1 MFLTPMH
8 VPSLIEKK
16 RDGGELSA
24 DEISY
29 IIANFTRG
37 EIPDYQVSA
46 LAMAIFFRGMT
57 DAETWHLTKAM
68 LESGHRFTYPR
79 DSPPRVDKHSTG
91 AIGGK
96 TSLVL
101 GPLLAC
107 DELWV
112 PMISGR
118 GLDITGGTLDKLESI
133 PGFDVNLDQAR
144 ALKQLKRIGVF
155 MIGQTAEI
163 CPADKKLYALRD
175 VTGTVPSRA
184 LIVASIMSKKLAE
197 SLDRLVLNVRFG
209 SGAFMKERREAE
221 LLGDAMLRIGEATGL
236 QISYLLT
243 PMNEPLGRTVG
254 NALEL
259 AEAIDVLR
267 GAGPPDVVNLVLDLA
282 IRVANAPRAQIQRWL
297 QDGTA
302 WRKFVAMVEAQGRR
316 RQWFGENDPNSSR
329 TRHPRNQSRAD
340 WQDCED
346 GRGRIGRASL
356 LLGGGRQTANDAIDF
371 AVGISDLKKVGE
383 AVESDE
389 VLMRVHARAE
399 KSCERALLVL
409 KEAVAIE

>member
-1 MFLTPMH
+1 MYVWRTVGMPMFSNQMH

-24 DEISY
+24 EEISY

-37 EIPDYQVSA
+37 EIPDYQMSA
-46 LAMAIFFRGMT
+46 LAMAIFFCGMT
-57 DAETWHLTKAM
+57 DTETWDLTKAM
-68 LESGHRFTYPR
+68 LESGHRFTYPPN
-79 DSPPRVDKHSTG
+79 SPPKVDKHSTG

-101 GPLLAC
+101 APLLAC

-118 GLDITGGTLDKLESI
+118 GLDITGGTLDKLECI
-133 PGFDVNLDQAR
+133 PGFDVNLGQAR
-144 ALKQLKRIGVF
+144 ALEQLKRIGVF

-221 LLGDAMLRIGEATGL
+221 LLGDAMLRVGEAVGL

-282 IRVANAPRAQIQRWL
+282 IRVANASRAQLQRWL

-302 WRKFVAMVEAQGRR
+302 WKKFVAMVEAQDGDASAL
-316 RQWFGENDPNSSR
+316 EKI
-329 TRHPRNQSRAD
+329 TRIHCAPVIREIKA
-340 WQDCED
+340 
-346 GRGRIGRASL
+346 
-356 LLGGGRQTANDAIDF
+356 
-371 AVGISDLKKVGE
+371 
-383 AVESDE
+383 
-389 VLMRVHARAE
+389 
-399 KSCERALLVL
+399 
-409 KEAVAIE
+409 

>member
-1 MFLTPMH
+1 MH

-29 IIANFTRG
+29 VISNFTRG

-57 DAETWHLTKAM
+57 EAETWQLTKAM
-68 LESGHRFTYPR
+68 LESGHRFSYPPG
-79 DSPPRVDKHSTG
+79 SPPKVDKHSTG

-101 GPLLAC
+101 APLLAC
-107 DELWV
+107 DDVWV

-133 PGFDVNLDQAR
+133 PGFNVNLDQRR
-144 ALKQLKRIGVF
+144 ALKQLERIGVF

-175 VTGTVPSRA
+175 VTGTVPSRP

-221 LLGDAMLRIGEATGL
+221 LLGDAMLRVGEGMGL

-267 GAGPPDVVNLVLDLA
+267 GAGPQDLVDLVLDLGT
-282 IRVANAPRAQIQRWL
+282 RVANAPRAQLQSWL
-297 QDGTA
+297 RNGTA
-302 WRKFVAMVEAQGRR
+302 WRKFTSMVEAQDGDATALERMTEIHR
-316 RQWFGENDPNSSR
+316 APVVRVLEAQ
-329 TRHPRNQSRAD
+329 QSGWITKMDA
-340 WQDCED
+340 E
-346 GRGRIGRASL
+346 RIGRASV
-356 LLGGGRQTANDAIDF
+356 LLGGGRQRATDAIDF
-371 AVGISDLKKVGE
+371 AVGISGLKKVGQR
-383 AVESDE
+383 VECGE
-389 VLMRVHARAE
+389 ILMRVHARAE
-399 KSCERALLVL
+399 RSCETALRML
-409 KEAVAIE
+409 KEAVEIK

>member
-24 DEISY
+24 EEISY
-29 IIANFTRG
+29 IISNFTIG
-37 EIPDYQVSA
+37 DIPDYQVSA

-68 LESGHRFTYPR
+68 LENGHRFTHPP
-79 DSPPRVDKHSTG
+79 DSPPKVDKHSTG

-101 GPLLAC
+101 APLLAC

-144 ALKQLKRIGVF
+144 ALKQLERIGVF

-209 SGAFMKERREAE
+209 SGAFMKERQEAE
-221 LLGDAMLRIGEATGL
+221 LLGDAMLRVGEAMGL

-243 PMNEPLGRTVG
+243 PMNEPLGRSVG

-267 GAGPPDVVNLVLDLA
+267 GAGPPDVINLVLDLA
-282 IRVANAPRAQIQRWL
+282 VRVANAPRAQLQRWL

-302 WRKFVAMVEAQGRR
+302 WKKFVAMVEAQDGDASALEKMTQIHRAPVIREIKVERTGRIAKMDA
-316 RQWFGENDPNSSR
+316 Q
-329 TRHPRNQSRAD
+329 
-340 WQDCED
+340 
-346 GRGRIGRASL
+346 RIGRASL
-356 LLGGGRQTANDAIDF
+356 LLGGGRQTADDTIDF
-371 AVGISDLKKVGE
+371 AVGVSDLKKVGDP
-383 AVESDE
+383 VESGE
-389 VLMRVHARAE
+389 VLMCVHARAE
-399 KSCERALLVL
+399 KSCERALLAL

>member
-1 MFLTPMH
+1 MH

-29 IIANFTRG
+29 IISNFTRG

-68 LESGHRFTYPR
+68 LESGHRFTYPP
-79 DSPPRVDKHSTG
+79 DSPPKVDKHSTG

-101 GPLLAC
+101 APLLAC

-184 LIVASIMSKKLAE
+184 LIVATDTRSFCNSA
-197 SLDRLVLNVRFG
+197 RCACT
-209 SGAFMKERREAE
+209 SGAGGCGCPGIAAGAE
-221 LLGDAMLRIGEATGL
+221 GVCTAGGAEIRGGGSAGRVAGRLGPCAT
-236 QISYLLT
+236 T
-243 PMNEPLGRTVG
+243 F
-254 NALEL
+254 A
-259 AEAIDVLR
+259 
-267 GAGPPDVVNLVLDLA
+267 GAGFTDEFAAGEDVAAAGVTAYN
-282 IRVANAPRAQIQRWL
+282 PRRL
-297 QDGTA
+297 F
-302 WRKFVAMVEAQGRR
+302 RGRR
-316 RQWFGENDPNSSR
+316 W
-329 TRHPRNQSRAD
+329 RA
-340 WQDCED
+340 
-346 GRGRIGRASL
+346 R
-356 LLGGGRQTANDAIDF
+356 
-371 AVGISDLKKVGE
+371 
-383 AVESDE
+383 
-389 VLMRVHARAE
+389 
-399 KSCERALLVL
+399 
-409 KEAVAIE
+409 

>member
-1 MFLTPMH
+1 MH

-16 RDGGELSA
+16 RDGGELNA
-24 DEISY
+24 EEISF

-57 DAETWHLTKAM
+57 DTETWLLTKAM
-68 LESGHRFTYPR
+68 LESGHRFSYPPG
-79 DSPPRVDKHSTG
+79 SPPKVDKHSTG

-101 GPLLAC
+101 APLLAC
-107 DELWV
+107 DQVWV

-133 PGFDVNLDQAR
+133 PGFNVNLDQAR
-144 ALKQLKRIGVF
+144 ALKQLERIGVF

-209 SGAFMKERREAE
+209 SGAFMKQRHEAQA
-221 LLGDAMLRIGEATGL
+221 LGDGMLRVGEAMGL

-267 GAGPPDVVNLVLDLA
+267 GGGPADVVDLVLNLA
-282 IRVANAPRAQIQRWL
+282 VRVANASRAQLQTWL
-297 QDGTA
+297 ADGSA
-302 WRKFVAMVEAQGRR
+302 WKKFVAMVEAQDGDATALERMT
-316 RQWFGENDPNSSR
+316 QV
-329 TRHPRNQSRAD
+329 HRAPVIRD
-340 WQDCED
+340 MKADQ
-346 GRGRIGRASL
+346 RGTIAKMDAEKIGRASL

-371 AVGISDLKKVGE
+371 AVGVSDLKKVGE
-383 AVESDE
+383 AVESGE

-399 KSCERALLVL
+399 KSCERALLML

>member
-1 MFLTPMH
+1 MFLNRMH

-16 RDGGELSA
+16 RDGGQLSA

-57 DAETWHLTKAM
+57 DAETWDLTKAM
-68 LESGHRFTYPR
+68 LESGHRFTYPPN
-79 DSPPRVDKHSTG
+79 SPPKVDKHSTG

-101 GPLLAC
+101 APLLAC

-118 GLDITGGTLDKLESI
+118 GLDITGGTLDKLECI
-133 PGFDVNLDQAR
+133 PGFDVNLGQAR
-144 ALKQLKRIGVF
+144 ALEQLKRIGVF

-221 LLGDAMLRIGEATGL
+221 LLGDAMLRVGEAVGL

-282 IRVANAPRAQIQRWL
+282 IRVANTSRAQLQRWL

-302 WRKFVAMVEAQGRR
+302 WKKFVAMVEAQDGDASALEKMTQIHRAPVIREIKAERTGRIVR
-316 RQWFGENDPNSSR
+316 MDAQ
-329 TRHPRNQSRAD
+329 
-340 WQDCED
+340 
-346 GRGRIGRASL
+346 RIGRASL
-356 LLGGGRQTANDAIDF
+356 MLGGGRQIADDAIDF
-371 AVGISDLKKVGE
+371 AVGVSDLKKIGE
-383 AVESDE
+383 SVESGDA
-389 VLMRVHARAE
+389 LMRVHARAE
-399 KSCERALLVL
+399 KSCERGLLML
-409 KEAVAIE
+409 KQAVAIE

>member
-1 MFLTPMH
+1 MH

-16 RDGGELSA
+16 RDGGELNA
-24 DEISY
+24 EEISF

-37 EIPDYQVSA
+37 EIPDYQMSA
-46 LAMAIFFRGMT
+46 LAMAIYFRGMT
-57 DAETWHLTKAM
+57 DTETWLLTKAM
-68 LESGHRFTYPR
+68 LESGDRFSYPAG
-79 DSPPRVDKHSTG
+79 SPPKVDKHSTG

-101 GPLLAC
+101 APLLAC
-107 DELWV
+107 DEVWV

-118 GLDITGGTLDKLESI
+118 GLDITGGTLDKLASI
-133 PGFDVNLDQAR
+133 PGFNVNLDRAR
-144 ALKQLKRIGVF
+144 ALKQLERIGVF

-209 SGAFMKERREAE
+209 GGAFMKERREAE
-221 LLGDAMLRIGEATGL
+221 LLGGAMLRVGEAMGL
-236 QISYLLT
+236 RISYLLT

-259 AEAIDVLR
+259 AEAVDVLR
-267 GAGPPDVVNLVLDLA
+267 GGGPLDVVNLVLDLA
-282 IRVANAPRAQIQRWL
+282 SRVAEASRAQLQAWL
-297 QDGTA
+297 QDGSA
-302 WRKFVAMVEAQGRR
+302 WKKFVAMVEAQDGDASALERMTQVHAAPIIHEVKAERR
-316 RQWFGENDPNSSR
+316 GTITKMDAE
-329 TRHPRNQSRAD
+329 
-340 WQDCED
+340 
-346 GRGRIGRASL
+346 RIGRASL
-356 LLGGGRQTANDAIDF
+356 LLGGGRQTTNDAIDF
-371 AVGISDLKKVGE
+371 AVGFSALKKVGE
-383 AVESDE
+383 TVESDE
-389 VLMRVHARAE
+389 VLLRVHARAQ
-399 KSCERALLVL
+399 KSCERVLLIL

>member
-1 MFLTPMH
+1 MFLNRMH

-16 RDGGELSA
+16 RDGGQLSA

-57 DAETWHLTKAM
+57 DAETWDLTKAM
-68 LESGHRFTYPR
+68 LESGHRFTYPPN
-79 DSPPRVDKHSTG
+79 SPPKVDKHSTG

-101 GPLLAC
+101 APLLAC

-118 GLDITGGTLDKLESI
+118 GLDITGGTLDKLECI
-133 PGFDVNLDQAR
+133 PGFDVNLGQAR
-144 ALKQLKRIGVF
+144 ALEQLKRIGVF

-221 LLGDAMLRIGEATGL
+221 LLGDAMLRVGEAVGL

-282 IRVANAPRAQIQRWL
+282 IRVANTSRAQLQRWL

-302 WRKFVAMVEAQGRR
+302 WKKFVAMVEAQDGDASALEKMTQIHRAPVIREIKAERTGRIVR
-316 RQWFGENDPNSSR
+316 MDAQ
-329 TRHPRNQSRAD
+329 
-340 WQDCED
+340 
-346 GRGRIGRASL
+346 RIGRASL
-356 LLGGGRQTANDAIDF
+356 MLGGGRQIADDAIDF
-371 AVGISDLKKVGE
+371 AVGVSDLKKIGE
-383 AVESDE
+383 SVESGDA
-389 VLMRVHARAE
+389 LMRVHARAE
-399 KSCERALLVL
+399 KSCERGLLMF
-409 KEAVAIE
+409 KRAVAIE

>member
-1 MFLTPMH
+1 MFLNRMH

-16 RDGGELSA
+16 RDGGQLSA

-57 DAETWHLTKAM
+57 DTETWDLTKAM
-68 LESGHRFTYPR
+68 LKSGHRFTYPPN
-79 DSPPRVDKHSTG
+79 SPPKVDKHSTG

-101 GPLLAC
+101 APLLAC

-118 GLDITGGTLDKLESI
+118 GLDITGGTLDKLECI
-133 PGFDVNLDQAR
+133 PGFDVNLGQAR
-144 ALKQLKRIGVF
+144 ALEQLKRIGVF

-209 SGAFMKERREAE
+209 SGAFMKDRREAE
-221 LLGDAMLRIGEATGL
+221 LLGDAMLRVGEAVGL

-282 IRVANAPRAQIQRWL
+282 IRVANTSRAQLQRWL

-302 WRKFVAMVEAQGRR
+302 WKKFVAMVEAQDGDASALEKMTQIHRAPVIREIKAERTGRIVR
-316 RQWFGENDPNSSR
+316 MDAQ
-329 TRHPRNQSRAD
+329 
-340 WQDCED
+340 
-346 GRGRIGRASL
+346 RIGRASL
-356 LLGGGRQTANDAIDF
+356 MLGGGRQIADDAIDF
-371 AVGISDLKKVGE
+371 AVGVSDLKKIGE
-383 AVESDE
+383 SVESGDA
-389 VLMRVHARAE
+389 LMRVHARAE
-399 KSCERALLVL
+399 KSCERGLLML
-409 KEAVAIE
+409 KQAVAIE

>member
-1 MFLTPMH
+1 MFSNQMH

-24 DEISY
+24 EEISY

-37 EIPDYQVSA
+37 EIPDYQMSA

-57 DAETWHLTKAM
+57 DAETWDLTKAM
-68 LESGHRFTYPR
+68 LESGHRFTYPPN
-79 DSPPRVDKHSTG
+79 SPPKVDKHSTG

-101 GPLLAC
+101 APLLAC

-118 GLDITGGTLDKLESI
+118 GLDITGGTLDKLECI

-144 ALKQLKRIGVF
+144 ALKQLKHIGVF

-197 SLDRLVLNVRFG
+197 SLELVLNVRFG

-221 LLGDAMLRIGEATGL
+221 LLGDAMLRVGEAMGL

-282 IRVANAPRAQIQRWL
+282 VRVASAPRAQLQRWL

-302 WRKFVAMVEAQGRR
+302 WGKFLAMVEAQDGDASALEKMTQIHSAPVIREIKTERRGRIAKMDA
-316 RQWFGENDPNSSR
+316 Q
-329 TRHPRNQSRAD
+329 
-340 WQDCED
+340 
-346 GRGRIGRASL
+346 RIGRASL
-356 LLGGGRQTANDAIDF
+356 LLGGGRQTADDAIDF
-371 AVGISDLKKVGE
+371 AVGISDLKKIGE
-383 AVESDE
+383 AVEFDE
-389 VLMRVHARAE
+389 VLMRVHARSE
-399 KSCERALLVL
+399 KSCERALQLL

>member
-1 MFLTPMH
+1 MFPNQMH

-24 DEISY
+24 DEIRY
-29 IIANFTRG
+29 IIANFTSG
-37 EIPDYQVSA
+37 EIPDYQMSA
-46 LAMAIFFRGMT
+46 LAMAVFFRGMT

-68 LESGHRFTYPR
+68 LESGHRFTYPPE
-79 DSPPRVDKHSTG
+79 SPPKVDKHSTG

-101 GPLLAC
+101 APLLAC

-118 GLDITGGTLDKLESI
+118 GLDITGGTLDKLECI

-144 ALKQLKRIGVF
+144 ALKQLERIGVF

-175 VTGTVPSRA
+175 VTSTVPSRA

-221 LLGDAMLRIGEATGL
+221 LLGDAMLRVGQAMGL

-267 GAGPPDVVNLVLDLA
+267 GAGPPDVVSLVLDLA
-282 IRVANAPRAQIQRWL
+282 TRVANAPRAQLQRWL
-297 QDGTA
+297 QNGTA
-302 WRKFVAMVEAQGRR
+302 WRKFVAMAEAQDADATALERMTQIHRAPVIREIKAQRSGRIAKMDA
-316 RQWFGENDPNSSR
+316 Q
-329 TRHPRNQSRAD
+329 
-340 WQDCED
+340 
-346 GRGRIGRASL
+346 RIGRTSL

-371 AVGISDLKKVGE
+371 AVGISDLKKIGE
-383 AVESDE
+383 TVEFDE
-389 VLMRVHARAE
+389 VLMRVHARSE
-399 KSCERALLVL
+399 KSCERALQELR
-409 KEAVAIE
+409 EAVAIE

>member
-1 MFLTPMH
+1 MH
-8 VPSLIEKK
+8 IPSLIEKK

-24 DEISY
+24 NEISY
-29 IIANFTRG
+29 TISNFTRG
-37 EIPDYQVSA
+37 DIPNYQVSA

-57 DAETWHLTKAM
+57 EAETWHLTKAM
-68 LESGHRFTYPR
+68 LESGHRFTYPP
-79 DSPPRVDKHSTG
+79 DSPPKVDKHSTG

-101 GPLLAC
+101 APLLAC

-133 PGFDVNLDQAR
+133 PGFNVNLDQAR

-197 SLDRLVLNVRFG
+197 NLDRLVLNVRFG

-221 LLGDAMLRIGEATGL
+221 LLGDAMLRVGEATGL
-236 QISYLLT
+236 RISYLLT

-267 GAGPPDVVNLVLDLA
+267 GAGPPDVANLVLDLA
-282 IRVANAPRAQIQRWL
+282 VRVANAPRAQLQRWL

-302 WRKFVAMVEAQGRR
+302 WRKFVAIIEAQDGDATALERMTQIDRAPVIREIKAQRR
-316 RQWFGENDPNSSR
+316 GKIAKMDAE
-329 TRHPRNQSRAD
+329 
-340 WQDCED
+340 
-346 GRGRIGRASL
+346 RIGRASL
-356 LLGGGRQTANDAIDF
+356 LLGGGRQTTNDAIDF
-371 AVGISDLKKVGE
+371 AVGISDLKKVGD
-383 AVESDE
+383 AVESNE
-389 VLMRVHARAE
+389 ALMRVHARAE
-399 KSCERALLVL
+399 KSCERAM
-409 KEAVAIE
+409 